1 MVVPINWVHFVLRR
15 RTGLVTFPK
24 LSLFEIHKTESG
36 SYQKPTK
43 IDACYQIFRLWSK
56 RACLHKFNI
65 CLNSTSS
72 GSDKVDDAV
81 SAAATAEAEGDEHQD
96 AGDAN
101 WGEILV

>member
-1 MVVPINWVHFVLRR
+1 M
-15 RTGLVTFPK
+15 LVTKYSDFGVNA
-24 LSLFEIHKTESG
+24 H
-36 SYQKPTK
+36 
-43 IDACYQIFRLWSK
+43 ACT
-56 RACLHKFNI
+56 N

-101 WGEILV
+101 WRGNIGLLKKYVLLVLIVEKL

>member
-1 MVVPINWVHFVLRR
+1 M
-15 RTGLVTFPK
+15 LVTKYSDFGVNA
-24 LSLFEIHKTESG
+24 H
-36 SYQKPTK
+36 
-43 IDACYQIFRLWSK
+43 A
-56 RACLHKFNI
+56 

-96 AGDAN
+96 ASDAN

>member
-1 MVVPINWVHFVLRR
+1 M
-15 RTGLVTFPK
+15 LVTKYSDFGVNA
-24 LSLFEIHKTESG
+24 H
-36 SYQKPTK
+36 
-43 IDACYQIFRLWSK
+43 ACT
-56 RACLHKFNI
+56 N

-101 WGEILV
+101 SKEKVLTPKFPVVPAHSATAFALAND